1 MKKNAVLLL
10 FVLLSSSALLI
21 LVNYYT
27 IRILS
32 ASRAYINGESQY
44 SKGQKDAAAQLISF
58 LYKQNNNDY
67 LLFNQ
72 RISVPI
78 GDHIARVTMASNGDD
93 NIAVKGFLQ
102 GNNHP
107 SDIDGMIWLF
117 YCFRNLTEFKEVVRI
132 WSEGD
137 VLVAGLNQLGAT
149 AWKASQSGNLSI
161 AKRDSLIVKVHHV
174 SALLDVKEE
183 QFSNKLGAICRE
195 VNVYIFV
202 ANCFFTL
209 LILGSALLYAGMMI
223 KKLANSKRLIFEQNA
238 RLNVTNV
245 ELDKLLYN
253 VSHDLRSPLA
263 SLSGL
268 INLMEQETDLEEIM
282 TYTRMMKLSIS
293 KQNQFIND
301 ILNSIKKAQDTAT
314 RQLCD
319 FTELV
324 GDVITQNNFIENGRE
339 VHFKTELE
347 IARFHGDALKL
358 KIVLNNLVSNAIKY
372 ADFAKP
378 EVWVKIKTRKLQN
391 NCVIEVE
398 DNGIGIKNDDQRRI
412 FEKYFMSAKDN
423 EASTGLGLYLVNEA
437 VRQMNGTVQVHSE
450 PGAGSKFI
458 ITIPMM

>member
-1 MKKNAVLLL
+1 MKKNAILLL

-44 SKGQKDAAAQLISF
+44 SKGQKDAAAHLISF
-58 LYKQNNNDY
+58 LYKQNNADY
-67 LLFNQ
+67 LLFTQ

-78 GDHIARVTMASNGDD
+78 GDHIARITMVANGDHD
-93 NIAVKGFLQ
+93 LAAKGFLQ
-102 GNNHP
+102 GKNHP
-107 SDIDGMIWLF
+107 SDVDGLIWLF
-117 YCFRNLTEFKEVVRI
+117 YCFKNLTEFKQVVHT

-137 VLVAGLNQLGAT
+137 VLVAELNQLGAT
-149 AWKASQSGNLSI
+149 AWKASQSGNLST
-161 AKRDSLIVKVHHV
+161 AERDSLVMKVDRV
-174 SALLDVKEE
+174 SVLLTVKEE
-183 QFSNKLGAICRE
+183 EFSNKLGAICRE
-195 VNVYIFV
+195 VNVYIFI

-223 KKLANSKRLIFEQNA
+223 KRLANSKRLIFEQNA
-238 RLNVTNV
+238 MLNVTNV

-268 INLMEQETDLEEIM
+268 INLMEHETDLDEIM
-282 TYTRMMKLSIS
+282 TYTRMMKLSIN
-293 KQNQFIND
+293 KQNEFIND
-301 ILNSIKKAQDTAT
+301 ILNSIKKAQDTTT

-324 GDVITQNNFIENGRE
+324 EDVITQNHFIENGGE

-347 IARFHGDALKL
+347 ITRFHGDALKL

-372 ADFAKP
+372 ADFTKP
-378 EVWVKIKTRKLQN
+378 EVWVKIKTHHLQN

-412 FEKYFMSAKDN
+412 FEKYFMSAKN
-423 EASTGLGLYLVNEA
+423 NKASTGLGLYLVNEA
-437 VRQMNGTVQVHSE
+437 VKQMNGTIQVNSE
-450 PGAGSKFI
+450 PGTGSKFI
-458 ITIPMM
+458 INIPIM